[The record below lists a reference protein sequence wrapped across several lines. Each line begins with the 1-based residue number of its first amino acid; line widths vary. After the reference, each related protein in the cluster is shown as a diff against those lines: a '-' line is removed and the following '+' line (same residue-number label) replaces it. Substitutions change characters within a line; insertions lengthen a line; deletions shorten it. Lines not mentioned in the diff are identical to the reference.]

1 MRSTANADPAA
12 QANANTF
19 KKKAMTEYILEQ
31 GGLVF
36 DDFAVSQRYKF
47 HKKAVFQKKKLKRR
61 FKKIKSFILAVRCAS
76 PALGLPDFGH
86 ALPHAQ
92 VLDRAGQVRALC

>member
-1 MRSTANADPAA
+1 MFILTSAMRSTANADPAA

-36 DDFAVSQRYKF
+36 DDFAVSEKYKF
-47 HKKAVFQKKKLKRR
+47 PTKNPFLKNEKKCEFLGTTFLKKKSKLLKKIYKKKR
-61 FKKIKSFILAVRCAS
+61 FKK
-76 PALGLPDFGH
+76 
-86 ALPHAQ
+86 
-92 VLDRAGQVRALC
+92 